1 MTQITENIMQSLA
14 LISISLFAMS
24 IYIPILLNNE
34 SKEYNAKSK
43 STQKQQHLQ
52 NPITHSETTPRT
64 TLRIP
69 SHQREDREMAQY
81 THL

>member
-14 LISISLFAMS
+14 LISITLFAIS
-24 IYIPILLNNE
+24 IYIPIILNNE
-34 SKEYNAKSK
+34 TKEYNAKTK
-43 STQKQQHLQ
+43 STQQRLQ

-64 TLRIP
+64 TLYIP
-69 SHQREDREMAQY
+69 PHQREDHEMAQY